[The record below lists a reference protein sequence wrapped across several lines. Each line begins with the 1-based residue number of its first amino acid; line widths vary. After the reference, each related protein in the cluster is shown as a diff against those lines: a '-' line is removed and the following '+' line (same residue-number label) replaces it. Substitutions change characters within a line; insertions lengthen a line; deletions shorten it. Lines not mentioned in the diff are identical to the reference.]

1 MIAPVVIDRI
11 RRLLA
16 ERRLSQRKIAAIVGV
31 SRGSV
36 AGVAR
41 GDRPDYEAI
50 RRKRQEQKDPLPR
63 GPLGRCPTCGGKV
76 YMPCRL
82 CQIREQLAAQP
93 RSPRDV
99 RPVEPLSLE
108 LRGEALARYE
118 AVHRLRMR
126 QGELAEQDADG
137 LYDKATEWPDDFDEE
152 QR

>member
-1 MIAPVVIDRI
+1 MIAPVVIDQI

-16 ERRLSQRKIAAIVGV
+16 ERKLSQRKIAALVGV

-50 RRKRQEQKDPLPR
+50 RRKRQALKDPLPR

-82 CQIREQLAAQP
+82 CQMREELANRLP
-93 RSPRDV
+93 SPRDRRSV
-99 RPVEPLSLE
+99 PTLNLE
-108 LRGEALARYE
+108 LRGETLARYE
-118 AVHRLRMR
+118 AVHRLRMQ
-126 QGELAEQDADG
+126 QGELAEQDAD
-137 LYDKATEWPDDFDEE
+137 DACDETAKWPDDCDVE
-152 QR
+152 R

>member
-16 ERRLSQRKIAAIVGV
+16 ERKLSERKIAALVGV
-31 SRGSV
+31 SRGTV

-41 GDRPDYEAI
+41 GDRPDYEAM

-82 CQIREQLAAQP
+82 CQMRAALADWP
-93 RSPRDV
+93 PSPRDE
-99 RPVEPLSLE
+99 RPVPTLDLE
-108 LRGEALARYE
+108 LRGETLSRYE
-118 AVHRLRMR
+118 AIHRLRMQ
-126 QGELAEQDADG
+126 QGELIEQDANG
-137 LYDKATEWPDDFDEE
+137 LCDESDEWPDDCDEE
-152 QR
+152 R